1 MARKRA
7 QLTQETALSTLG
19 AGGILER
26 IGHNIPVAV
35 DVQEVIIA
43 YIESN
48 PFQPRQQFDE
58 ESLDELAA
66 SIRLHGFLGHLVAR
80 KQGRA
85 YQIAYGERRLRAAQR
100 AGLDAIPVQV
110 MALTD
115 AAMLEIALIENVQ
128 REDLHPV
135 DEARAYLRMQE
146 DLGYSVREIA
156 DRIGKS
162 KSYVGTLLSLVRY
175 PDVADAVRTADIP
188 VRTAEE
194 LAKIENPD
202 ERRRITAK
210 VIAGAVDRDALIVA
224 RASGEIAGARVRT
237 ADSGR
242 PLSAFTRIYRTLE
255 KQGAQ
260 KIRPEERAETATALK
275 QIIQRAT
282 TLLKEIEEEDAS

>member
-26 IGHNIPVAV
+26 IGHNTPVAV
-35 DVQEVIIA
+35 DVQEVAIA

-48 PFQPRQQFDE
+48 PFQPRQQMDE
-58 ESLDELAA
+58 ESLDELAS
-66 SIRLHGFLGHLVAR
+66 SIRTHGFLGHLVAR
-80 KQGRA
+80 KHGRA

-100 AGLDAIPVQV
+100 AGLDAVPVQA

-135 DEARAYLRMQE
+135 DEANAYLRMQE

-175 PDVADAVRTADIP
+175 PDVAEAVRSADIP

-194 LAKIENPD
+194 LAKIENAAD
-202 ERRRITAK
+202 RQRMTAK
-210 VIAGAVDRDALIVA
+210 VIAGAVDRDALIIA

-255 KQGAQ
+255 KQGGQ
-260 KIRPEERAETATALK
+260 RIRPEERAETATALK

-282 TLLKEIEEEDAS
+282 MLLKEIEEEDAS